1 MALEFAYGD
10 ASSPRG
16 HALVYFDDSGHQT
29 YYASYIVLL
38 PVTVDVSKYVPPF
51 LMNQVGDI
59 GPGDMSAFAFP
70 PSPEQVESLDKL
82 REVSK
87 KREDDLIYGGVCDA
101 GDVGASMMK
110 VNDIVQEYLE
120 CYEKVNGIELVMSDD
135 EEERTETEHVND
147 VVYSLMSEPDRLGE
161 LTKLVGRLRYAVDS
175 GESIL
180 VEETE
185 SDIEALSNYLPPSYQ
200 IDSLLKWAGSLEN
213 NSASI
218 ADLYLKRCF
227 HLAREEYVELGKIE
241 EEISNLIT

>member
-10 ASSPRG
+10 ASTPRG
-16 HALVYFDDSGHQT
+16 HALVYFDDSTHQT

-70 PSPEQVESLDKL
+70 PSPEQVEDLDKL

-87 KREDDLIYGGVCDA
+87 KREDDLIYGGTCDA
-101 GDVGASMMK
+101 GDVAASMMK

-120 CYEKVNGIELVMSDD
+120 CYEKVNGIQLSMSDD
-135 EEERTETEHVND
+135 DVGLTEIEHVND

-185 SDIEALSNYLPPSYQ
+185 SDIEALSNYLPSSYQ
-200 IDSLLKWAGSLEN
+200 IDTLLKWAGSLEN

-241 EEISNLIT
+241 EDISNLIA

>member
-120 CYEKVNGIELVMSDD
+120 CMKK
-135 EEERTETEHVND
+135 
-147 VVYSLMSEPDRLGE
+147 
-161 LTKLVGRLRYAVDS
+161 LTV
-175 GESIL
+175 
-180 VEETE
+180 
-185 SDIEALSNYLPPSYQ
+185 
-200 IDSLLKWAGSLEN
+200 
-213 NSASI
+213 
-218 ADLYLKRCF
+218 
-227 HLAREEYVELGKIE
+227 
-241 EEISNLIT
+241 